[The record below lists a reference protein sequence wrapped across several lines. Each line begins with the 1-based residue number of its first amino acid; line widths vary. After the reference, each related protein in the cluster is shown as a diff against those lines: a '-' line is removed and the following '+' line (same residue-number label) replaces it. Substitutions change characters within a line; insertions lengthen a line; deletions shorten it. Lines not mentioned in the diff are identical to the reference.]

1 MTNRQLLCAVTLV
14 VGAASIGCRNSAK
27 TTQSTS
33 TPSPTAPAQP
43 REPMPTTAP
52 PQLTGKMPSPGKHVD
67 QPPDLATMVPVKPFQ
82 LKPPAAFTAD
92 QLPDEAVEFR
102 FAGKAGQMLRVRVGT
117 YRVRIQPPGGGA
129 TLEHGWDLAG
139 NWFMNFQKPAR
150 IACCTP
156 HGRPNRALNS
166 NFFPT
171 TTQWSTRVSNQRI
184 CPSIS
189 ANLRKTRNS

>member
-27 TTQSTS
+27 PTQPTS
-33 TPSPTAPAQP
+33 NPSPTATAQP

-67 QPPDLATMVPVKPFQ
+67 QPPDLATMVPVKTFQ
-82 LKPPAAFTAD
+82 IKPPAAFTAD

-117 YRVRIQPPGGGA
+117 YAVGLQPPGGGA
-129 TLEHGWDLAG
+129 TLEHGSALAG
-139 NWFMNFQKPAR
+139 NSLINFHKPPP
-150 IACCTP
+150 IP
-156 HGRPNRALNS
+156 H
-166 NFFPT
+166 FT
-171 TTQWSTRVSNQRI
+171 
-184 CPSIS
+184 
-189 ANLRKTRNS
+189 